1 MNSDLI
7 SYSHPAILQIVTP
20 TKYFAKIAVRT
31 ERLSY
36 LLDLGRLLRLIIHL
50 LEYDIGNL
58 IFVIFKLIS
67 ECLFIISLIANNAS
81 LFGVLQVITM
91 ALENIVIFGLFN
103 PSYVVHVLITM
114 FL

>member
-1 MNSDLI
+1 
-7 SYSHPAILQIVTP
+7 
-20 TKYFAKIAVRT
+20 
-31 ERLSY
+31 
-36 LLDLGRLLRLIIHL
+36 
-50 LEYDIGNL
+50 
-58 IFVIFKLIS
+58 
-67 ECLFIISLIANNAS
+67 LFIISLIANNAS